1 MLPLVGLENIWTAS
15 QEMVPRV
22 ARDQGITE
30 ISIDTSR
37 SQSRVQGVHIDPEM
51 RANKSGRRCVFKQW
65 TRLVQVRREDPRIK
79 SQIADAQVGGGRH
92 HHIVVNPIKVER
104 LSHFTA
110 AEQKPAHHCSVVRA
124 DNVVAISFRRP
135 PTYQR
140 RVRRIASKDVLQ
152 LILPA
157 RRRWQTQ
164 QDLAVLELQV
174 ICAGVALQHVA
185 HERHVVAV
193 KLPGAEIC
201 HGTVIIRPDAFE
213 AVGVNEIGGQTI
225 CAGKRRNAEF
235 DRRSRQIGVLGENRV
250 KQRTRDG
257 QFFNLESIEED
268 AEERMR
274 NGGAHDFQFCQR
286 AGGSEHRRC
295 CFPIH
300 VSDGIVHRSQNIQK
314 CGAIDSDCRGGRPR
328 ITYVWIPR
336 VSKTQAIWI
345 SGSSAQVC

>member
-1 MLPLVGLENIWTAS
+1 M
-15 QEMVPRV
+15 
-22 ARDQGITE
+22 
-30 ISIDTSR
+30 
-37 SQSRVQGVHIDPEM
+37 
-51 RANKSGRRCVFKQW
+51 
-65 TRLVQVRREDPRIK
+65 
-79 SQIADAQVGGGRH
+79 
-92 HHIVVNPIKVER
+92 ER
-104 LSHFTA
+104 LSHLA
-110 AEQKPAHHCSVVRA
+110 VGEGKPAYQCAVVRA
-124 DNVVAISFRRP
+124 HDVIGTPFCGP
-135 PTYQR
+135 PAHQR
-140 RVRRIASKDVLQ
+140 RIGRIASKDVLQ
-152 LILPA
+152 LILSA
-157 RRRWQTQ
+157 RRRRQGQ
-164 QDLAVLELQV
+164 QGLAVLELQV
-174 ICAGVALQHVA
+174 ICAGVTLQHVA
-185 HERHVVAV
+185 HDRHMVAV
-193 KLPGAEIC
+193 KLPDPEVGHGA
-201 HGTVIIRPDAFE
+201 VIIRPDAFE
-213 AVGVNEIGGQTI
+213 AVGVNEVGGQTI
-225 CAGKRRNAEF
+225 RAGKGSSPEF
-235 DRRSRQIGVLGENRV
+235 DRRGCQIGVLGENRV